1 MNVRLG
7 LSFAEQIWGES
18 KMTNRQQK
26 WVRRIGPFVVLFLF
40 LALWQYLAVTDKI
53 NTFFFSSPT
62 AVLLDFIDLFV
73 TGRIWLHLGITL
85 TEAVSG
91 LLIGLGLGVAAAFLF
106 GNFKILNLLFDPIF
120 VAIYGLPKLA
130 LGPLFVIWFGLGL
143 KSKVIMSA
151 LLVFFLVFFN
161 AYAGFQDVNAEL
173 VNTLKLMGA
182 SRIQIVTKVTL
193 PSCVPWIIASIRS
206 GTGAA
211 VGGAIMGEYL
221 GTNKGLGFL
230 VQTAGANYDITRVMS
245 VILVM
250 CILMLI
256 LDSIGKF
263 IEKSALKWRPP
274 AD

>member
-1 MNVRLG
+1 
-7 LSFAEQIWGES
+7 
-18 KMTNRQQK
+18 MTDRQEK
-26 WVRRIGPFVVLFLF
+26 WIRRIGPFVVVLIF
-40 LALWQYLAVTDKI
+40 LALWQYLAVTDRI
-53 NTFFFSSPT
+53 NTFFFSSP
-62 AVLLDFIDLFV
+62 VDVFLDFIDLFV
-73 TGRIWLHLGITL
+73 SGRIWLHLGVTL
-85 TEAVSG
+85 LESLAG
-91 LLIGLGLGVAAAFLF
+91 LFIGLGLGVSVAFLF

-120 VAIYGLPKLA
+120 VAVYGLPKLA

-143 KSKVIMSA
+143 KSKIIMST

-161 AYAGFQDVNAEL
+161 AYAGFRDVNVEL

-193 PSCVPWIIASIRS
+193 PSCVPWIIASLRS
-206 GTGAA
+206 GIGAS

-250 CILMLI
+250 CILMLV
-256 LDSIGKF
+256 LDGLGKL
-263 IEKSALKWRPP
+263 IEKLSLKWRPP
-274 AD
+274 VD